1 MKGTILG
8 FHSIVEGDVRSGLS
22 AKELSMPTA
31 VLLKFSIFGGTH
43 VRRIWP
49 VITSDIYIW
58 SKKKYKT
65 EIE

>member
-43 VRRIWP
+43 VNLASHNVRHLHLI
-49 VITSDIYIW
+49 
-58 SKKKYKT
+58 KKK
-65 EIE
+65 IQDGN